1 MLPESIDMMDGMLPY
16 DEHSNEMLM
25 MDMGQVIS
33 IVWSKSTSL
42 IDLFRVLEIK
52 ILDDVLLALT
62 PELLEDVVF
71 M

>member
-33 IVWSKSTSL
+33 IVWSKSTSS
-42 IDLFRVLEIK
+42 IDLFRVLAIK